1 MSNCVHVEFKIH
13 YPNYIFY
20 SLQVYF
26 FIYVCVGVHVV
37 YIHVPSTV
45 PSRHLLLY
53 TYIQA
58 ESRPSID
65 GVKVWSKWR
74 VLHFFLVLLIHIA
87 FLLYYRSNTTRYSNP
102 QLL

>member
-58 ESRPSID
+58 GSRPSID
-65 GVKVWSKWR
+65 GVGCGEWKGCSI
-74 VLHFFLVLLIHIA
+74 FFLFSLRPK
-87 FLLYYRSNTTRYSNP
+87 F
-102 QLL
+102 